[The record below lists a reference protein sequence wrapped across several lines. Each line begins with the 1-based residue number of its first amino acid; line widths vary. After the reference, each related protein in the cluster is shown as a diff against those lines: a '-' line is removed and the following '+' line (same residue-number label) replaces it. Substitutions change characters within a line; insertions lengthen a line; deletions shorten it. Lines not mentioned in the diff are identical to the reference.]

1 MDNVLKY
8 KNFKKT
14 RNMKPA
20 RLVGWILAV
29 FTVHAAS
36 PAKVPLM
43 MGTDPHVSSE
53 LLEASFRCK
62 ISRDSKSLVDRVYT
76 KPPEEINALII
87 EMLKE
92 NRGFTGEQDFWRFV
106 SEHSFIPEA
115 ELIFAKD
122 DEDLLQDIPSEEP
135 GYIAELDKILVN
147 SGPLCQDHT
156 YNQKL
161 ENLLR
166 VARQLNSEWKN
177 IYVKQRDLDEGNHT
191 TMIKVENPFIIPGDR
206 FKEAYYWD
214 SYWVI
219 EGLVRNGMQKVA
231 KGMVENFISL
241 IENIGFIPNG
251 LRKYYLNR
259 SQPPYFPQM
268 LFTLYRHLP
277 WEEIEDVIKRGL
289 NAAVVEHEFFMRE
302 KSENVVKDGKTHIL
316 NVYKVRDTTP
326 RAESYSED
334 RMTTEENKAREEKYR
349 RRSEEIYS
357 ELKAGAESGW
367 DFSTRWLGLH
377 GQLDSIRTSRRIPA
391 DLNAMMYANE
401 CIISKLYEIVEGKD
415 SRNSQDFKRK
425 SEERID
431 AINSVL
437 WCDREGVW
445 NDYDID
451 TKEHTS
457 SGFYASNIMP
467 MCYGIKPPEG
477 KDVTVYNILN
487 MFVEDMFGHPGGM
500 PVSGAKNKNSTL
512 QWDYPNVWPPLVHAV
527 ALFLE
532 RIGEREMALHMAK
545 SFLENISISTSV
557 VDEEKRGIFE
567 KYSCENAGCPGYKGE
582 YMAQK
587 GFGWTNGVA
596 IHFLDIFGLELISSK
611 THEESY
617 KAIKVLLSMKVNS
630 KEIPANHTPERC
642 LLLEC

>member
-8 KNFKKT
+8 KNSKKT
-14 RNMKPA
+14 RSMKPV
-20 RLVGWILAV
+20 RLVGWIFAV
-29 FTVHAAS
+29 LTVRAAKI
-36 PAKVPLM
+36 PRMA
-43 MGTDPHVSSE
+43 GTDPHVSSE
-53 LLEASFRCK
+53 LLEASFRCR

-92 NRGFTGEQDFWRFV
+92 NRDFAGEQDFWKFV
-106 SEHSFIPEA
+106 SDHSFVPEA

-122 DEDLLQDIPSEEP
+122 DEDLFQDIPSEEP
-135 GYIAELDKILVN
+135 SYITELDKSLVPT
-147 SGPLCQDHT
+147 GPLHQDDT
-156 YNQKL
+156 YKQKL
-161 ENLLR
+161 ENLIR
-166 VARQLNSEWKN
+166 IARQLNSEWKN
-177 IYVKQRDLDEGNHT
+177 IYVKQRDLEEGQYT
-191 TMIKVENPFIIPGDR
+191 TMIKIKSPFIIPGDR

-241 IENIGFIPNG
+241 IEDIGFIPNG

-277 WEEIEDVIKRGL
+277 WEEVEDIIKRGL
-289 NAAVVEHEFFMRE
+289 NAAVIEYEFFMRE
-302 KSENVVKDGKTHIL
+302 KSEKIVKDRKTHIL
-316 NVYKVRDTTP
+316 NVYKVKDTTP

-334 RMTTEENKAREEKYR
+334 RTTAEENKARAEKYR

-367 DFSTRWLGLH
+367 DFSTRWLGLC
-377 GQLDSIRTSRRIPA
+377 GQLDSIRISKRIPT

-401 CIISKLYEIVEGKD
+401 CIISKLYEIVEGRD
-415 SRNSQDFKRK
+415 SKNSQDFKRK

-457 SGFYASNIMP
+457 SGFYASNVMP
-467 MCYGIKPPEG
+467 MCYGISPPKD

-512 QWDYPNVWPPLVHAV
+512 QWDYPNVWPPLVHVV

-532 RIGEREMALHMAK
+532 RIGEHEMALHMAK
-545 SFLENISISTSV
+545 SFLENISVSTSV
-557 VDEEKRGIFE
+557 VDEQKRGIFE
-567 KYSCENAGCPGYKGE
+567 KYSCENAGYPGYKGE
-582 YMAQK
+582 YTAQK

-617 KAIKVLLSMKVNS
+617 KAIKALLSMKVNG
-630 KEIPANHTPERC
+630 KETPENHTPESC
-642 LLLEC
+642 LLLER